1 MIRTAFK
8 KLKRSPTTMYL
19 YLFLMSFA
27 FFCLANSAYY
37 LLYIRGLHAWLY
49 TSYSLFAIAVALCFS
64 VYFSDPG
71 YLQQKKV
78 FDLVALLNEYEP
90 SSVCPDCESLRT
102 PRSRHCNLCGRC
114 VDRFDH
120 HCPWVNNCIG
130 RTNFR
135 QFYAFLIVQAMYLAT
150 AFVSCI
156 MYFWFEISGS
166 DE

>member
-8 KLKRSPTTMYL
+8 RLKRTRTTMYL
-19 YLFLMSFA
+19 YFFLMSFA

-37 LLYIRGLHAWLY
+37 LLWIRNLHAWLY
-49 TSYSLFAIAVALCFS
+49 TSYTLFALAIILCIWVNQS
-64 VYFSDPG
+64 NPG
-71 YLQQKKV
+71 YLKLKRE
-78 FDLVALLNEYEP
+78 FDLVTLLREYET
-90 SSVCPDCESLRT
+90 SSICPDCESLRT

-120 HCPWVNNCIG
+120 HCPWVNNCVG

-135 QFYAFLIVQAMYLAT
+135 SFYAFLIVQAMYLVT
-150 AFVSCI
+150 AFVSCL